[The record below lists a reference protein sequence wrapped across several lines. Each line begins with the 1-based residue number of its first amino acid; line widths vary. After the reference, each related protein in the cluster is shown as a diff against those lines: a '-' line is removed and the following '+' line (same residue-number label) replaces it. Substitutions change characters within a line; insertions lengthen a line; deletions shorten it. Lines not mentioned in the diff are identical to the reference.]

1 MMSNSFTKGG
11 FDLGIVTTN
20 GDDMLRFYRDVVGL
34 EFEATVNMEA
44 LGVAAMHRV
53 WANESL
59 LKIVVPTKEV
69 PAGPGG
75 GMMGASGMRY
85 FTLAVPDVQSALDA
99 CADAG
104 APIIWDRREVRPGVV
119 VGMVEDPDGNWVEF
133 IGE

>member
-1 MMSNSFTKGG
+1 MSNSFTKGG

-20 GDDMLRFYRDVVGL
+20 GDEMLRFYRDVVGL

-75 GMMGASGMRY
+75 GMMGVS
-85 FTLAVPDVQSALDA
+85 T
-99 CADAG
+99 
-104 APIIWDRREVRPGVV
+104 
-119 VGMVEDPDGNWVEF
+119 
-133 IGE
+133 

>member
-1 MMSNSFTKGG
+1 
-11 FDLGIVTTN
+11 
-20 GDDMLRFYRDVVGL
+20 
-34 EFEATVNMEA
+34 
-44 LGVAAMHRV
+44 MHRV

-59 LKIVVPTKEV
+59 LKIVVPTKDV
-69 PAGPGG
+69 SAGPKG

-85 FTLAVPDVQSALDA
+85 FTLSVPNVQTALDA

-133 IGE
+133 IGK

>member
-1 MMSNSFTKGG
+1 MSDGFTKGG

-20 GDDMLRFYRDVVGL
+20 GDEMLDFYRDVVGL
-34 EFEATVNMEA
+34 EFEATINMEA
-44 LGVAAMHRV
+44 LGIAAMHRV

-59 LKIVVPTKEV
+59 LKIVVPTKDV
-69 PAGPGG
+69 PGGPKG
-75 GMMGASGMRY
+75 GMMGSSGMRY
-85 FTLAVPDVQSALDA
+85 FTLSVPNVQTALDS

-133 IGE
+133 IGK

>member
-1 MMSNSFTKGG
+1 MVANSFTKGG

-20 GDDMLRFYRDVVGL
+20 GDEMLEFYRDVIGL
-34 EFEATVNMEA
+34 EFETTLNMEA
-44 LGVAAMHRV
+44 LGIAAMHRV

-69 PAGPGG
+69 APGTSG

-85 FTLAVPDVQSALDA
+85 FTLSVPNVQSALDA
-99 CADAG
+99 CVAADT
-104 APIIWDRREVRPGVV
+104 PIIWDRREVRPGVV